1 MQLHLTDLAV
11 RTLKPGYYWD
21 EATPGFGIRVGKK
34 AKAWTIIRGNTRERL
49 TIGRYPTIP
58 LIDARKEARRLL
70 CIEVELRTEAPSFAD
85 AKTLFLDEHYRD
97 RSRRS
102 KSDSIGEVIEH
113 NIELATLDPVAR
125 GGFTQVP
132 NFILRD
138 GTLSLGAK
146 VAYSMFLH
154 FAWNNESCFPGQ
166 DRLAQ
171 HMGMSVPRVNEYI
184 KELKEAGLVEI
195 TRRGQ
200 GKTNL
205 YRVNF
210 AVRNKRVQ
218 RLPNSRFRPVEI

>member
-1 MQLHLTDLAV
+1 ME
-11 RTLKPGYYWD
+11 R
-21 EATPGFGIRVGKK
+21 
-34 AKAWTIIRGNTRERL
+34 RE
-49 TIGRYPTIP
+49 GQV
-58 LIDARKEARRLL
+58 A
-70 CIEVELRTEAPSFAD
+70 
-85 AKTLFLDEHYRD
+85 
-97 RSRRS
+97 
-102 KSDSIGEVIEH
+102 SIGEIIER

-154 FAWNNESCFPGQ
+154 FAWNNDSCFPGQ

-171 HMGMSVPRVNEYI
+171 HMGMSVSRVNEYI
-184 KELKEAGLVEI
+184 KELEAAGLVDI

-205 YRVNF
+205 YRVHF
-210 AVRNKRVQ
+210 AVKNKGIRKL
-218 RLPNSRFRPVEI
+218 RKS